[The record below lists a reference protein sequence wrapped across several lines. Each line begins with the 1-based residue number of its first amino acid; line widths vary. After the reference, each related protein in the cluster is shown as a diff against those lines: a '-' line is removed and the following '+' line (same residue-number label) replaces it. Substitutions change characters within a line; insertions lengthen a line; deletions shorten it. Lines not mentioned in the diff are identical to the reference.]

1 MKAKPKP
8 RVVVTFNRDFEQ
20 AEADP
25 ENLARE
31 DVAGTAGRI
40 ASALRA
46 GGHDVTELAVG
57 GDVCAAMAE
66 LHRLAPAAVFN
77 LCESIGG
84 DNRFEAL
91 LPMLLDLAGVA
102 YTGSPPLALSLALHK
117 NKAKDVLRSNGI
129 ATPRGVCV
137 DPARDEAA
145 LSAAIAAL
153 PGELRL
159 PLIVKPAREDASVG
173 ISAASV
179 VRDVAA
185 LHARVR
191 HVVTHYRQPAIVEEF
206 IEGREINVSVLGRL
220 DGSPEVLPLSE
231 IDFSDMPAGC
241 PRIVSFEGKWVEG
254 SDEFHGTRP
263 VPCVLPADEEARI
276 RALAL
281 RGFAA
286 MELRDYARFDVRIAS
301 DGTPYVIDVN
311 PNCDLSEQAGF
322 ARAARAS
329 GLAYDDLVLR
339 IAQLALSRRPHA
351 DPIPLARRPRGARSA
366 DRADRSRVDDGP
378 EPVPAGGDLLRARA
392 AGRGARSA

>member
-1 MKAKPKP
+1 MKAKSKP
-8 RVVVTFNRDFEQ
+8 RVVVIFNRDFEQ
-20 AEADP
+20 AQADP

-31 DVAGTAGRI
+31 DVAGTADRI
-40 ASALRA
+40 VQALQL
-46 GGHDVTELAVG
+46 GEHDVRSVPIAADVRGAVG
-57 GDVCAAMAE
+57 E
-66 LHRLAPAAVFN
+66 IERLAPAAVFN

-91 LPMLLDLAGVA
+91 VPMLLDLAGIS

-117 NKAKDVLRSNGI
+117 NKAKDVLRANGI

-137 DPARDEAA
+137 DPSVGVDA
-145 LSAAIAAL
+145 LGAAIAAL
-153 PGELRL
+153 PGDLRL

-179 VRDVAA
+179 VHDVAA

-191 HVVTHYRQPAIVEEF
+191 HVVGHYRQPAIVEEF
-206 IEGREINVSVLGRL
+206 IEGREINVSVLGRV
-220 DGSPEVLPLSE
+220 DGPPEVLPLSE
-231 IDFSDMPAGC
+231 IDFSDMPAGR
-241 PRIVSFEGKWVEG
+241 PRIVSFEGKWVEA

-263 VPCVLPADEEARI
+263 VACALPAADEERI

-286 MELRDYARFDVRIAS
+286 MELRDYARLDMRLAA

-322 ARAARAS
+322 ARAARTA
-329 GLAYDDLVLR
+329 GIAYDDLVVR
-339 IAQLALSRRPHA
+339 IAHLALSRRPHA
-351 DPIPLARRPRGARSA
+351 DPIPLARRPRGAAGAGRSTA
-366 DRADRSRVDDGP
+366 ERGP
-378 EPVPAGGDLLRARA
+378 EPVSAGGDLLRAGAPR
-392 AGRGARSA
+392 RGARSA